1 MTINAAPAVG
11 DPAPEQAEQAA
22 ALPVLAAEAVSTLA
36 TRMSLL
42 VVPWLMLAADADWR
56 AVGLVSAAQVLA
68 YLLAGPVGV
77 ALADRLRPVRLAVS
91 ADLLSAPALAGIAY
105 FALPDSA
112 LAAAPGLLGAAG
124 LGALAALAGALRAIG
139 DRARNAVRRDAGD
152 DGVRPP
158 RSGVVRALQ
167 VIVVLAG
174 GAAAGVLAVRL
185 GPAGVLWLDA
195 VLCALGAAMLVQ
207 AVTVR
212 PRPDAAS
219 PPSEVLSGEVL
230 PAESGSGSAAGA
242 TQGPAATRS
251 DEGARTA
258 DRDTT
263 ASDADDAAGGGRVA
277 VASRAAGDAPLN
289 GRVTAAPRTD
299 DASAATGGADDAST
313 ATGADRAGDASA
325 ATATDRAGDAS
336 AATATD
342 RGGDASG
349 TRGRHAAEEPRPAG
363 DGRQALP
370 IARTQARDLRR
381 SAMAELRAD
390 GLVRRLAAVLFV
402 TNLMVQG
409 GAVLLVAAWMAH
421 VLGEPDLL
429 GLVGGAFALGA
440 VAGSVVL
447 TGLTR
452 TPSRHLLPA
461 LAFLAGGGA
470 AAVVAGL
477 PPVQLIIAVV
487 AAVCGATLSSVT
499 PPLGMLLSQ
508 RVPVPVRSRVGG
520 FAAGFAY
527 LGVPLGTAAAAWAL
541 PRLELR
547 WALAAA
553 AGAYLVALLA
563 PVFAYRTWRQ
573 LSAGAPAV
581 LTGAAR
587 LPARLSVTLAYA
599 NGQWLVEVRKGRAL
613 LGSRHLVKSSE
624 ALNMLALLDV
634 PGVRRSVEEA
644 LTVDQ
649 TEASRQAE
657 RMRSELAELEAKLA
671 GLSEMAELSEVRLP
685 VQQNPNSKATSH
697 G

>member
-1 MTINAAPAVG
+1 MTIHAAPAVG

-22 ALPVLAAEAVSTLA
+22 ALPVLAAAAVSTLA

-42 VVPWLMLAADADWR
+42 VVPWLMLAADAGWR

-68 YLLAGPVGV
+68 YVLTGPLGV

-112 LAAAPGLLGAAG
+112 LAATPGLLGAAG
-124 LGALAALAGALRAIG
+124 LGVLAALAGALRAIG
-139 DRARNAVRRDAGD
+139 DRARDAVRRDGGD
-152 DGVRPP
+152 DGARPP
-158 RSGVVRALQ
+158 RSGVVRALH

-195 VLCALGAAMLVQ
+195 VLCLLGAAMLVQ
-207 AVTVR
+207 AVTVA
-212 PRPDAAS
+212 PRPDAAK

-230 PAESGSGSAAGA
+230 PAESGPGAGGTQAAGS
-242 TQGPAATRS
+242 TRS
-251 DEGARTA
+251 DDDARTA
-258 DRDTT
+258 DRDHA
-263 ASDADDAAGGGRVA
+263 ASEAAGDPASGSRVA
-277 VASRAAGDAPLN
+277 AANRAAGDPQLN
-289 GRVTAAPRTD
+289 GRVAAPPRGD
-299 DASAATGGADDAST
+299 DAPADPAAAQADDAPAATT
-313 ATGADRAGDASA
+313 ADPAGDGPA
-325 ATATDRAGDAS
+325 A
-336 AATATD
+336 
-342 RGGDASG
+342 
-349 TRGRHAAEEPRPAG
+349 RGRHAAEEPRPAG

-402 TNLMVQG
+402 TNLLAQA

-429 GLVGGAFALGA
+429 GLVGGAFVLGA
-440 VAGSVVL
+440 VTGSVVL

-452 TPSRHLLPA
+452 APSRHLLLA

-470 AAVVAGL
+470 AAVAGGL
-477 PPVQLIIAVV
+477 PPVQLMVAVV

-520 FAAGFAY
+520 FASGIAY

-613 LGSRHLVKSSE
+613 LGSRHLVKSAE

-649 TEASRQAE
+649 TEATRQAE

-685 VQQNPNSKATSH
+685 VQQNPNSKAPSH

>member
-1 MTINAAPAVG
+1 MTIHAAPAVG

-22 ALPVLAAEAVSTLA
+22 ALPVLAAAAVSTLA
-36 TRMSLL
+36 TRVSLL
-42 VVPWLMLAADADWR
+42 VVPWLLLTGEAGWQ

-68 YLLAGPVGV
+68 YLLAGPLGV
-77 ALADRLRPVRLAVS
+77 ALADRLRPVRLAVT

-105 FALPDSA
+105 FALTDSA
-112 LAAAPGLLGAAG
+112 LAAKSDLLGAVG
-124 LGALAALAGALRAIG
+124 LGVLAALAGASRSIG
-139 DRARNAVRRDAGD
+139 DRARDAVRRDAAD
-152 DGVRPP
+152 DGARPP
-158 RSGVVRALQ
+158 RSGLVRALQ
-167 VIVVLAG
+167 VLVVLAG

-195 VLCALGAAMLVQ
+195 VLCLLGAAMLVQ

-212 PRPDAAS
+212 PRPAAAV

-230 PAESGSGSAAGA
+230 PAEPGSVTAASGSKGSAA
-242 TQGPAATRS
+242 PRS
-251 DEGARTA
+251 DDERRATDRDTDGADERRAA
-258 DRDTT
+258 DRDAAAVAET
-263 ASDADDAAGGGRVA
+263 AAQGRV
-277 VASRAAGDAPLN
+277 SAAAQVVSDPPLN
-289 GRVTAAPRTD
+289 GRVAAPPRD
-299 DASAATGGADDAST
+299 DASAGT
-313 ATGADRAGDASA
+313 ADRAHDAPA
-325 ATATDRAGDAS
+325 AADDRADDHPVAAERAGD
-336 AATATD
+336 
-342 RGGDASG
+342 GHVP
-349 TRGRHAAEEPRPAG
+349 RGRHAAAEPGPGG

-402 TNLMVQG
+402 TNLLVQA
-409 GAVLLVAAWMAH
+409 GAVLLVAAWVEH
-421 VLGEPDLL
+421 VLGEPELL

-452 TPSRHLLPA
+452 APSRHLLLA

-470 AAVVAGL
+470 AAVVGGL
-477 PPVQLIIAVV
+477 PPVQLIVAVV
-487 AAVCGATLSSVT
+487 AAVCGATMSSVT
-499 PPLGMLLSQ
+499 PPLGTLLSQ
-508 RVPVPVRSRVGG
+508 RVPVPVRSRVGA
-520 FAAGFAY
+520 FAAGMAY

-613 LGSRHLVKSSE
+613 LGSRHLVKSAE

-644 LTVDQ
+644 LTADQ
-649 TEASRQAE
+649 TEATRQAE

-685 VQQNPNSKATSH
+685 VQQTPNNKAASH

>member
-1 MTINAAPAVG
+1 MTIHAAPAVG

-22 ALPVLAAEAVSTLA
+22 ALPVLAAAAVSTLA

-42 VVPWLMLAADADWR
+42 VVPWLLLAADADWR
-56 AVGLVSAAQVLA
+56 AAGLVSAAQVLA
-68 YLLAGPVGV
+68 YLLAGPLGV

-112 LAAAPGLLGAAG
+112 LTAKSELLGAAG
-124 LGALAALAGALRAIG
+124 LGVLAALAGALRSVG
-139 DRARNAVRRDAGD
+139 DRARDAVRRDAAD
-152 DGVRPP
+152 DGARPP
-158 RSGVVRALQ
+158 GSGLVRALQ
-167 VIVVLAG
+167 VGVVVAG

-195 VLCALGAAMLVQ
+195 VLCLLGAAMLVQ

-212 PRPDAAS
+212 PRPDAAVS
-219 PPSEVLSGEVL
+219 ASEVLSGEVL
-230 PAESGSGSAAGA
+230 PAEA
-242 TQGPAATRS
+242 GPAAAADDSKGSDSARS
-251 DEGARTA
+251 EDERRAS
-258 DRDTT
+258 DRDADGAADEAAVEGR
-263 ASDADDAAGGGRVA
+263 ASIAAARV
-277 VASRAAGDAPLN
+277 VGDPPLN
-289 GRVTAAPRTD
+289 GRVAIPPRD
-299 DASAATGGADDAST
+299 DASAGA
-313 ATGADRAGDASA
+313 ADGAGDAPA
-325 ATATDRAGDAS
+325 AAADRSDDGHVS
-336 AATATD
+336 
-342 RGGDASG
+342 
-349 TRGRHAAEEPRPAG
+349 RGRHAAAEPGPTG
-363 DGRQALP
+363 DGRQTLP

-402 TNLMVQG
+402 TNLLVQA
-409 GAVLLVAAWMAH
+409 GAVLLVAAWVEH

-440 VAGSVVL
+440 VTGSVVL

-452 TPSRHLLPA
+452 APSRHLLLA

-470 AAVVAGL
+470 AAVVGGL
-477 PPVQLIIAVV
+477 PPVQLIVAVV
-487 AAVCGATLSSVT
+487 ATVCGATMSSVT

-508 RVPVPVRSRVGG
+508 RVPVPVRSRVGA
-520 FAAGFAY
+520 FAAGVAY

-613 LGSRHLVKSSE
+613 LGSRHLVKSAE

-644 LTVDQ
+644 LSIDQ
-649 TEASRQAE
+649 TEAARQAE

-685 VQQNPNSKATSH
+685 VQQTPNSKAPSH

>member
-1 MTINAAPAVG
+1 MTIHAAPAVG
-11 DPAPEQAEQAA
+11 DPVPEQPEQAA

-56 AVGLVSAAQVLA
+56 AVGLVAAVQVLA

-77 ALADRLRPVRLAVS
+77 ALADRLHPVRLAVS
-91 ADLLSAPALAGIAY
+91 ADLLSVPALAGIAF

-112 LAAAPGLLGAAG
+112 LAASSGLLGVAG
-124 LGALAALAGALRAIG
+124 LGGLAALAGALRAVG
-139 DRARNAVRRDAGD
+139 DRARNAIRRDGGD
-152 DGVRPP
+152 DGARPP
-158 RSGVVRALQ
+158 RSGAVRALQ

-212 PRPDAAS
+212 PRSDAAS

-230 PAESGSGSAAGA
+230 PAESGAAGDPRGA
-242 TQGPAATRS
+242 AATRS
-251 DEGARTA
+251 DDETPTT
-258 DRDTT
+258 DHDTT
-263 ASDADDAAGGGRVA
+263 ATGDTASDGRVA
-277 VASRAAGDAPLN
+277 AAARLAGGPQLN
-289 GRVTAAPRTD
+289 GRVPAPSGSD
-299 DASAATGGADDAST
+299 DTPVAADDDT
-313 ATGADRAGDASA
+313 ADRPGEGPA
-325 ATATDRAGDAS
+325 A
-336 AATATD
+336 
-342 RGGDASG
+342 
-349 TRGRHAAEEPRPAG
+349 RGRHAAAEHPA
-363 DGRQALP
+363 DGRQAPP
-370 IARTQARDLRR
+370 IARTRARDLRR
-381 SAMAELRAD
+381 NAMAELRAD

-402 TNLMVQG
+402 TNLLVQA
-409 GAVLLVAAWMAH
+409 GAVLLVAAWVEH

-440 VAGSVVL
+440 VTGSVVL
-447 TGLTR
+447 TGLTPA
-452 TPSRHLLPA
+452 PSRHLMPA

-470 AAVVAGL
+470 AAVVGGL
-477 PPVQLIIAVV
+477 PPVQLIVAVV
-487 AAVCGATLSSVT
+487 AAVCGATMSSVT

-520 FAAGFAY
+520 FASGIAY

-541 PRLELR
+541 PRLELP

-613 LGSRHLVKSSE
+613 LGSRHLVKSAE

-644 LTVDQ
+644 LAVDQ

-685 VQQNPNSKATSH
+685 VQQTPNSKATSH

>member
-1 MTINAAPAVG
+1 MTIHAAPAVG
-11 DPAPEQAEQAA
+11 DPAPEQAEPAA

-42 VVPWLMLAADADWR
+42 VVPWLLLAADAGWR

-68 YLLAGPVGV
+68 YLLAGPLGV

-112 LAAAPGLLGAAG
+112 LVAASGLLGVAG

-139 DRARNAVRRDAGD
+139 DRARDGVRRDAAD
-152 DGVRPP
+152 DGARPP
-158 RSGVVRALQ
+158 RSGLVRALQ
-167 VIVVLAG
+167 VLVVLAG

-185 GPAGVLWLDA
+185 GPAGVLWLAA
-195 VLCALGAAMLVQ
+195 VLCLLGAAMLVQ
-207 AVTVR
+207 AVTVT
-212 PRPDAAS
+212 PRPDAAT

-230 PAESGSGSAAGA
+230 PAGSVSV
-242 TQGPAATRS
+242 PAATRS
-251 DEGARTA
+251 GDDATTSGQDTPASDTASGDRASAATRTA
-258 DRDTT
+258 
-263 ASDADDAAGGGRVA
+263 S
-277 VASRAAGDAPLN
+277 DAPLN
-289 GRVTAAPRTD
+289 GRVTAPPHAEEVP
-299 DASAATGGADDAST
+299 AATTSDA
-313 ATGADRAGDASA
+313 AEDEPA
-325 ATATDRAGDAS
+325 
-336 AATATD
+336 
-342 RGGDASG
+342 
-349 TRGRHAAEEPRPAG
+349 RGRHAAEEPPAAG

-370 IARTQARDLRR
+370 IARTQAHDLRR
-381 SAMAELRAD
+381 GAMAELRAD
-390 GLVRRLAAVLFV
+390 GLVRRLAAVLSV
-402 TNLMVQG
+402 TNLLVQA
-409 GAVLLVAAWMAH
+409 GAVLLVAAWVEH
-421 VLGEPDLL
+421 VLGEPGLL

-440 VAGSVVL
+440 VTGAVVL

-452 TPSRHLLPA
+452 APSRHLLLA

-470 AAVVAGL
+470 AAVVGGL
-477 PPVQLIIAVV
+477 PPVQLIVAVV
-487 AAVCGATLSSVT
+487 AAVCGATMSSVT

-508 RVPVPVRSRVGG
+508 RVPAPVRSRVGG
-520 FAAGFAY
+520 FASGVAY

-613 LGSRHLVKSSE
+613 LGSRHLVKSAE

-644 LTVDQ
+644 LSVDQ
-649 TEASRQAE
+649 TEATRQAE

-685 VQQNPNSKATSH
+685 VQQTPNSKAASH

>member
-1 MTINAAPAVG
+1 MTIHAAPAVG
-11 DPAPEQAEQAA
+11 DPASEQAEPAA

-42 VVPWLMLAADADWR
+42 VVPWLMLVSGADWR
-56 AVGLVSAAQVLA
+56 ATGLVAAAQVLA

-91 ADLLSAPALAGIAY
+91 ADLLSAPALAAIAY

-112 LAAAPGLLGAAG
+112 LAATSGVLGAIG
-124 LGALAALAGALRAIG
+124 LGVLAALAGGLRAIG
-139 DRARNAVRRDAGD
+139 DRARDAVRADTAD
-152 DGVRPP
+152 DGGRPP
-158 RSGVVRALQ
+158 GASAVRALQ

-185 GPAGVLWLDA
+185 GAAGVLWLDA
-195 VLCALGAAMLVQ
+195 VLCLLGAAMLVQ

-212 PRPDAAS
+212 PRPDGVK
-219 PPSEVLSGEVL
+219 PPSEVLTGEVL
-230 PAESGSGSAAGA
+230 PAGSDSARSVDETRASDRDGSASGA
-242 TQGPAATRS
+242 EGDVTSDGRATTGQVPG
-251 DEGARTA
+251 EA
-258 DRDTT
+258 
-263 ASDADDAAGGGRVA
+263 ASDGRVA
-277 VASRAAGDAPLN
+277 AADRVAGDPRLN
-289 GRVTAAPRTD
+289 GRVANPSGDDAQTSTAAD
-299 DASAATGGADDAST
+299 QF
-313 ATGADRAGDASA
+313 GDGPVA
-325 ATATDRAGDAS
+325 
-336 AATATD
+336 
-342 RGGDASG
+342 
-349 TRGRHAAEEPRPAG
+349 RGRHAAEEPRPD
-363 DGRQALP
+363 DGRQVLP

-402 TNLMVQG
+402 TNLLVQA
-409 GAVLLVAAWMAH
+409 GAVLLVAAWVEH
-421 VLGEPDLL
+421 VLGEPALL
-429 GLVGGAFALGA
+429 GLVGGAFALGVVTGA
-440 VAGSVVL
+440 VVL

-452 TPSRHLLPA
+452 APSRHLLLA

-470 AAVVAGL
+470 AAVAGGL
-477 PPVQLIIAVV
+477 PPVQLIVAVV
-487 AAVCGATLSSVT
+487 AAVCGATMSSVT

-508 RVPVPVRSRVGG
+508 RVPVPVRSRVGA
-520 FAAGFAY
+520 FASGIAY

-553 AGAYLVALLA
+553 AGAYLVALLV

-613 LGSRHLVKSSE
+613 LGSRHLVKSAE

-649 TEASRQAE
+649 TEATRQAE

-671 GLSEMAELSEVRLP
+671 GLSEMAELSEVRVP
-685 VQQNPNSKATSH
+685 VQHNPNSKTNH

>member
-1 MTINAAPAVG
+1 MTIHAAPAVG

-22 ALPVLAAEAVSTLA
+22 ALPVLAAAAVSTLA
-36 TRMSLL
+36 TRVSLL
-42 VVPWLMLAADADWR
+42 AVPWLLLTGEAGWQ

-68 YLLAGPVGV
+68 YLLAGPLGV

-112 LAAAPGLLGAAG
+112 LAAKSDLLGAVG
-124 LGALAALAGALRAIG
+124 LGVLAALAGALRSIG
-139 DRARNAVRRDAGD
+139 DRARDAVRRDAAD
-152 DGVRPP
+152 DGARPP
-158 RSGVVRALQ
+158 GSGLVRALQ
-167 VIVVLAG
+167 VLVLLAG

-195 VLCALGAAMLVQ
+195 VLCLLGAAMLVQ

-212 PRPDAAS
+212 PRPDAAV

-230 PAESGSGSAAGA
+230 PADSASGSAGV
-242 TQGPAATRS
+242 RS
-251 DEGARTA
+251 DDETRAA
-258 DRDTT
+258 DRD
-263 ASDADDAAGGGRVA
+263 AAADDAAAEGRVA
-277 VASRAAGDAPLN
+277 AATGVVGDPRLN
-289 GRVTAAPRTD
+289 GRVAASPED
-299 DASAATGGADDAST
+299 DASQATAR
-313 ATGADRAGDASA
+313 DRAGE
-325 ATATDRAGDAS
+325 TERAD
-336 AATATD
+336 
-342 RGGDASG
+342 GGPA
-349 TRGRHAAEEPRPAG
+349 TRGRHAAAETGPAG
-363 DGRQALP
+363 DGAQALP

-402 TNLMVQG
+402 TNLLVQA
-409 GAVLLVAAWMAH
+409 GAVLLVAAWVEH
-421 VLGEPDLL
+421 VLGEPELL

-440 VAGSVVL
+440 VTGSVVL

-452 TPSRHLLPA
+452 APSRHLLLA

-470 AAVVAGL
+470 AAVVGGL
-477 PPVQLIIAVV
+477 PPVQLIVAVV
-487 AAVCGATLSSVT
+487 AAVCGATMSSVT

-508 RVPVPVRSRVGG
+508 RVPVPVRSRVGA
-520 FAAGFAY
+520 FAAGVAY

-613 LGSRHLVKSSE
+613 LGSRHLVKSAE

-649 TEASRQAE
+649 TEATRQAE

-685 VQQNPNSKATSH
+685 VQQTPNSKAASH

>member
-112 LAAAPGLLGAAG
+112 LAASPGLLGTAG

-230 PAESGSGSAAGA
+230 PAESGQDGTAAGA
-242 TQGPAATRS
+242 ASDGRAAAATQ
-251 DEGARTA
+251 
-258 DRDTT
+258 
-263 ASDADDAAGGGRVA
+263 AAGEPSLNGRVA
-277 VASRAAGDAPLN
+277 VEPPAD
-289 GRVTAAPRTD
+289 D
-299 DASAATGGADDAST
+299 DAAAA
-313 ATGADRAGDASA
+313 A
-325 ATATDRAGDAS
+325 ATAERAEDDA
-336 AATATD
+336 A
-342 RGGDASG
+342 

-402 TNLMVQG
+402 TNLLVQG

-685 VQQNPNSKATSH
+685 VQQNPNSKAPSH

>member
-77 ALADRLRPVRLAVS
+77 ALADRLHPVRLAVS

-112 LAAAPGLLGAAG
+112 LAVSPGLLGTAG

-167 VIVVLAG
+167 VIVVLAA

-230 PAESGSGSAAGA
+230 PAESGSGSAAA
-242 TQGPAATRS
+242 APQGPAATRS
-251 DEGARTA
+251 EEGARTA
-258 DRDTT
+258 DRDAT
-263 ASDADDAAGGGRVA
+263 ASDADDAAAGGRVA
-277 VASRAAGDAPLN
+277 AASRAAGDPPLN

-299 DASAATGGADDAST
+299 DASTAAGDRADDAST
-313 ATGADRAGDASA
+313 ATGA
-325 ATATDRAGDAS
+325 DRAGDAS

-349 TRGRHAAEEPRPAG
+349 TRGRHAAEEPRPGG

-402 TNLMVQG
+402 TNLLVQA

-421 VLGEPDLL
+421 VLGEPALL

-685 VQQNPNSKATSH
+685 VQQNPNSKATTH